1 MIDRPLPH
9 STEAEAAVLGAVL
22 LEPTVITSEAFN
34 RLDTDDFYLSAHRII
49 HREMLGLYASRRAV
63 DVVTLSQRLRDK
75 GQLEEVGGAGYLTDM
90 QINVPVAAHLEHYVE
105 IIEEKA
111 ARRAMIQ
118 TAFDIT
124 AQAYNESL
132 PALSLADTAGRAL
145 TDIGQRV
152 AGKRSE
158 DLKPLVASRDEYN
171 AWCKRV
177 IDVSAD
183 LGKWLPSLREPC
195 GRLAGGEMVLVVG
208 STGVGK
214 TALAQNIALAVAPLK
229 TALFELELPETL
241 TYPRFLQIA
250 HRKTLSEVWQAHHH
264 DQADDWHTEARMQN
278 ILLCSTAGLS
288 VDDIVRRIE
297 AHNLRNEEPIRVVV
311 VDYFQLLQ
319 GKGAT
324 RYERFSNAAEACKVA
339 AKKTNAVWI
348 VVSQIQRPGENGGY
362 EPHLHSG
369 KETGSLENSSG
380 LVLGFWRDENDPAT
394 AYCRILK
401 NTKGRSGQKVECNYH
416 GETLHITE
424 KFNANV

>member
-1 MIDRPLPH
+1 MTDRPLPH
-9 STEAEAAVLGAVL
+9 SAEAEAAVLGAVL
-22 LEPTVITSEAFN
+22 FN
-34 RLDTDDFYLSAHRII
+34 PALATGDAVGRLDEDDFYLSAHCTI
-49 HREMLGLYASRRAV
+49 YKAV
-63 DVVTLSQRLRDK
+63 LHLVSQHKPSDMVTVTQRLRDL
-75 GQLEEVGGAGYLTDM
+75 GVLEEVGGAGYLTDL
-90 QINVPVAAHLEHYVE
+90 IAIAPPSGTIEAHVE

-111 ARRAMIQ
+111 MRRRMIQ
-118 TAFDIT
+118 TAYEV
-124 AQAYNESL
+124 Q
-132 PALSLADTAGRAL
+132 SLAADETQTALALAELAGRSF
-145 TDIGQRV
+145 TDIGSRV

-158 DLKPLVASRDEYN
+158 DLRPLVASRDEYN

-177 IDVSAD
+177 VDVSAD
-183 LGKWLPSLREPC
+183 LGRWLPSLREPC

-214 TALAQNIALAVAPLK
+214 TALSQNIALAVAPLK

-250 HRKTLSEVWQAHHH
+250 HKRTLSEVWHAHHN
-264 DQADDWHTEARMQN
+264 DQADDWHLDSRLSN

-297 AHNLRNEEPIRVVV
+297 AHNLRNDEPIRVVI

-380 LVLGFWRDENDPAT
+380 LVLGFWRDENDAAT

-401 NTKGRSGQKVECNYH
+401 NTKGKSGQKVECNYH
-416 GETLHITE
+416 GETLNITE

>member
-34 RLDTDDFYLSAHRII
+34 RLDTDDFYQSAHRII
-49 HREMLGLYASRRAV
+49 HKEMLGLYASRQAV
-63 DVVTLSQRLRDK
+63 DVVTLSQRLRDN
-75 GQLEEVGGAGYLTDM
+75 GQLEEVGGAVYLTDM

-105 IIEEKA
+105 IIEEKS

-118 TAFDIT
+118 AAFDIT

-177 IDVSAD
+177 LDVSAD

-208 STGVGK
+208 STGIGK
-214 TALAQNIALAVAPLK
+214 TALCQNLALAVAPLK

-250 HRKTLSEVWQAHHH
+250 HKRTLSEVWHAHHN
-264 DQADDWHTEARMQN
+264 DEAVDWHLDSRLSN

-297 AHNLRNEEPIRVVV
+297 AHNLRHEEPVRVVI

-339 AKKTNAVWI
+339 AKN
-348 VVSQIQRPGENGGY
+348 NY
-362 EPHLHSG
+362 E
-369 KETGSLENSSG
+369 
-380 LVLGFWRDENDPAT
+380 
-394 AYCRILK
+394 I
-401 NTKGRSGQKVECNYH
+401 
-416 GETLHITE
+416 
-424 KFNANV
+424 KFI

>member
-1 MIDRPLPH
+1 VLGIPGILLALLIMVTIKEPKRGRLDVVSDETAP
-9 STEAEAAVLGAVL
+9 SVVECFKFIWSQKAAVHAIWASG
-22 LEPTVITSEAFN
+22 
-34 RLDTDDFYLSAHRII
+34 LSAFWGWGLMWFTPLYLQRMYGMDEGEAG
-49 HREMLGLYASRRAV
+49 RMLGWIYLFGGIAASLVTAWVVARPSYADPRRIARLLA
-63 DVVTLSQRLRDK
+63 VVTAIATIPSFLAYYTHDLS
-75 GQLEEVGGAGYLTDM
+75 M
-90 QINVPVAAHLEHYVE
+90 AHLMWWLFIPAIYFY
-105 IIEEKA
+105 IGP
-111 ARRAMIQ
+111 
-118 TAFDIT
+118 AF
-124 AQAYNESL
+124 
-132 PALSLADTAGRAL
+132 AL
-145 TDIGQRV
+145 
-152 AGKRSE
+152 
-158 DLKPLVASRDEYN
+158 
-171 AWCKRV
+171 C
-177 IDVSAD
+177 
-183 LGKWLPSLREPC
+183 
-195 GRLAGGEMVLVVG
+195 
-208 STGVGK
+208 
-214 TALAQNIALAVAPLK
+214 QNLALAVAPLK

-250 HRKTLSEVWQAHHH
+250 HKRTLSEVWHAHHN
-264 DQADDWHTEARMQN
+264 DQAVDWHLDSRLSN

-297 AHNLRNEEPIRVVV
+297 AHNLRNDEPVRVVI

-339 AKKTNAVWI
+339 AKKTNSVWI

-380 LVLGFWRDENDPAT
+380 LVLGFWRDENDANT

-416 GETLHITE
+416 GETLNITE

>member
-1 MIDRPLPH
+1 MTDRPLPH

-22 LEPTVITSEAFN
+22 LEPTLITHEAFN
-34 RLDTDDFYLSAHRII
+34 RLDTDDFYGAAHRQI
-49 HREMLGLYASRRAV
+49 HREMLGLYASRQPV

-75 GQLEEVGGAGYLTDM
+75 GQLEEVGGAGYLTDI
-90 QINVPVAAHLEHYVE
+90 QVNVPVAAHLEHYVQ

-111 ARRAMIQ
+111 TRRRMIQ
-118 TAFDIT
+118 TAYEV
-124 AQAYNESL
+124 Q
-132 PALSLADTAGRAL
+132 SLAADETQTALALAELAGRSF
-145 TDIGQRV
+145 TDIGSRV

-158 DLKPLVASRDEYN
+158 DLRPLVASRDEY
-171 AWCKRV
+171 ARWSKTV
-177 IDVSAD
+177 IDVAAD

-214 TALAQNIALAVAPLK
+214 TALSQNIALAVAPLK

-250 HRKTLSEVWQAHHH
+250 HKRTLSEVWHAHHN
-264 DQADDWHTEARMQN
+264 DQADDWHTDQRLQN

-297 AHNLRNEEPIRVVV
+297 AHNLRNEEPIRVVI

-380 LVLGFWRDENDPAT
+380 LVLGFWRDENDAAT

-401 NTKGRSGQKVECNYH
+401 NTKGKSGQKVECNYH
-416 GETLHITE
+416 GETLNITE

>member
-9 STEAEAAVLGAVL
+9 STEAEAAVLGAV
-22 LEPTVITSEAFN
+22 IFN
-34 RLDTDDFYLSAHRII
+34 PALATGDAVGRLDVEDFYDSTHRTIYG
-49 HREMLGLYASRRAV
+49 EMLNLVRNQKPA
-63 DVVTLSQRLRDK
+63 DMVTLTQRLRDAGK
-75 GQLEEVGGAGYLTDM
+75 LEEVGGAGYLLDL
-90 QINVPVAAHLEHYVE
+90 VSAAPAGGMVEAHVE
-105 IIEEKA
+105 IVEEKA
-111 ARRAMIQ
+111 MRRRMIQ
-118 TAFDIT
+118 A
-124 AQAYNESL
+124 AYEVQ
-132 PALSLADTAGRAL
+132 SLAADEAQTALCLVELAGRTF

-158 DLKPLVASRDEYN
+158 DLKPLVASRDAYS
-171 AWCKRV
+171 AWSKTV
-177 IDVSAD
+177 VDVAAD

-208 STGVGK
+208 STGIGK
-214 TALAQNIALAVAPLK
+214 TALCQNLALAVAPLK

-250 HRKTLSEVWQAHHH
+250 HKRTLSEVWHAHHN
-264 DQADDWHTEARMQN
+264 DQAVDWHLDSRLSN

-297 AHNLRNEEPIRVVV
+297 AHNLRNEEPVRVVI

-380 LVLGFWRDENDPAT
+380 LVLGFWRDENDPST

-416 GETLHITE
+416 GETLNISE
-424 KFNANV
+424 KYNANV